1 MNKTKGLFFTASLV
15 LAITLTI
22 SCEDKEAKGKPA
34 EAAAPPTE
42 AAKAENSD
50 KPSAEAPSAA
60 APKEGTFTD
69 PRDGKKYKSVKIGEQ
84 VWMAENLNY
93 DAKGSKCY
101 DNKDENCAKY
111 GRVYDKNTAGQ
122 GWMNKAGRACPEDWR
137 LPYDDDVFGGGFSD
151 TSDLGYWVRNLEND
165 EIGVWYKGMIY
176 KHKSKDL
183 PSNTN
188 GLFSVRCVQGS

>member
-1 MNKTKGLFFTASLV
+1 MNKTRGLFFTASLV
-15 LAITLTI
+15 LAITFTI

-34 EAAAPPTE
+34 EANTVAAVPETAVTAPPPET
-42 AAKAENSD
+42 AEKTVPD
-50 KPSAEAPSAA
+50 KQE
-60 APKEGTFTD
+60 TFTD
-69 PRDGKKYKSVKIGEQ
+69 SRDGKKYKSVKIGEQ